1 MSRASPEALAARCR
15 PRALGSGRE
24 RKEEGLVAVGGWWKE
39 DDSRG
44 AEGGEAEYR
53 YNVEGQEEEEIMEK
67 AEGELRKRWD
77 NSAAGEV
84 EMVE

>member
-1 MSRASPEALAARCR
+1 
-15 PRALGSGRE
+15 
-24 RKEEGLVAVGGWWKE
+24 VGGWWKE